1 MTESWAALLQN
12 LPSLS
17 LAGLGITH
25 LGLFIVAGIVLNL
38 TPGPDVLYILAQGAK
53 GGRRAGSAAALG
65 IVAGCFVHILA
76 AALGLSALIAAST
89 TAFSLLKWLGA
100 AYLVYV
106 GWGML
111 RSAKRS
117 DLIAVSPVDTRA
129 IGPELGVLPGP
140 GVLPKDLKTVFID
153 GFWTNVLNPK
163 VALFFLAFVPQ
174 FITPDATH
182 KTLAFLALGL
192 VFNLNSLW
200 INLGYGWLG
209 ASVAAAVGRQ
219 RSALWSG
226 VMGQAHWLE
235 RLAGAAFIAFGLKL
249 ALTDNPAL
257 ASS

>member
-1 MTESWAALLQN
+1 LASSVVADWPLT
-12 LPSLS
+12 SLG
-17 LAGLGITH
+17 ALGIEH

-38 TPGPDVLYILAQGAK
+38 TPGPDVLYILAQGGK
-53 GGRRAGSAAALG
+53 GGVPAGSAAALG
-65 IVAGCFVHILA
+65 IVAGCCVHILA
-76 AALGLSALIAAST
+76 AALGLSALIAASA

-106 GWGML
+106 GWGMM
-111 RSAKRS
+111 RSVKRS
-117 DLIAVSPVDTRA
+117 DLIAASPAAIRA
-129 IGPELGVLPGP
+129 TGT
-140 GVLPKDLKTVFID
+140 KDLKTIFIN

-182 KTLAFLALGL
+182 KTLAFLVLGL

-209 ASVAAAVGRQ
+209 ALVAAAVGRQ
-219 RSALWSG
+219 QSPLWSG
-226 VMGQAHWLE
+226 LMGRVHWLE

-249 ALTDNPAL
+249 ALTDNPAH
-257 ASS
+257 